1 MICLDFQYKD
11 LNIVKIK
18 KHLLEKQNNLRYRVL
33 FSEKYIKIKW
43 EKKNSEPTGNIFHKT
58 RLNIS
63 HFASEV
69 NASWF
74 RNV

>member
-43 EKKNSEPTGNIFHKT
+43 EKKRFWAHWEYFS
-58 RLNIS
+58 
-63 HFASEV
+63 
-69 NASWF
+69 
-74 RNV
+74 

>member
-1 MICLDFQYKD
+1 MFCLDFQYKQ
-11 LNIVKIK
+11 LNMVKIK
-18 KHLLEKQNNLRYRVL
+18 KHLLEKQNYLRYCVL
-33 FSEKYIKIKW
+33 FSEKYIKFKW
-43 EKKNSEPTGNIFHKT
+43 DFFFHKT

-74 RNV
+74 MNV